1 MGGIERRSCR
11 ATCRTQTS
19 RAGIRRS
26 RRLDWRRPRL
36 VSVFDCR
43 NGRRRGSCPF
53 HRCAETLGARN
64 VSAEAP
70 CKVVIPQEERIKQ
83 PATHCNHAGTP
94 PLPCPKYSS
103 ALPTRGIERACQ
115 DSRPA
120 RHRRSPRR
128 WNDAQSSRLTLADR
142 IYTCSLRSQ
151 FGSRSQCRGK
161 SGALGRKPTFAIP
174 GPPSGRRVNNACR
187 RIDTHRRPTRVGDV
201 SSHDAGTDVQSGSPA
216 A

>member
-1 MGGIERRSCR
+1 MALNVEAAELHADHRHPERASDDRGGWIGVDRGLTVFLIA
-11 ATCRTQTS
+11 AT
-19 RAGIRRS
+19 
-26 RRLDWRRPRL
+26 
-36 VSVFDCR
+36 
-43 NGRRRGSCPF
+43 GRRRGSCPF

-64 VSAEAP
+64 VSAGAT

-142 IYTCSLRSQ
+142 IYTCRCGHSLDRDLNAAANLARWAENQ
-151 FGSRSQCRGK
+151 LSRSPDLQAG
-161 SGALGRKPTFAIP
+161 G
-174 GPPSGRRVNNACR
+174 RVNNACR